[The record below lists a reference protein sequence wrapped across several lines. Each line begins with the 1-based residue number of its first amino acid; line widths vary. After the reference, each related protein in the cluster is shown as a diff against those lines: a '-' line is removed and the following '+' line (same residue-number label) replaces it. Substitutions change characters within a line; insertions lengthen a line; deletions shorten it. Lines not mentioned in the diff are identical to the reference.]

1 MKEKIELLILYKRIK
16 KNIEC
21 LKKWLH
27 FLYKYSSSRSWYD
40 VRWIENIET
49 DLKESIE
56 LINEYNR
63 LKPTDFPFISIPPK
77 RISSLYSVD
86 DATAFISKI
95 IRRLEDADYS
105 LSLLLEPQLS
115 ENEKQRINS
124 LRNELEEMEE
134 GEYDFNLIQNLKEAL
149 KEAESNHYLASSM
162 ISARAILYCI
172 EQIKGKSDEDKLN
185 KLITLGI
192 IPKDE
197 KSKETSKWFL
207 KAVKSARHAISHKI
221 SLFPS
226 PSDMFS
232 ILGDTFKIV
241 KLYHRYEKVRK

>member
-1 MKEKIELLILYKRIK
+1 
-16 KNIEC
+16 
-21 LKKWLH
+21 
-27 FLYKYSSSRSWYD
+27 
-40 VRWIENIET
+40 
-49 DLKESIE
+49 
-56 LINEYNR
+56 
-63 LKPTDFPFISIPPK
+63 
-77 RISSLYSVD
+77 LYSVD
-86 DATAFISKI
+86 DVTAFISKI
-95 IRRLEDADYS
+95 IRRLEDAYYS

-134 GEYDFNLIQNLKEAL
+134 GEYEFNLIQNLKEAL

-162 ISARAILYCI
+162 ISARVILYCI
-172 EQIKGKSDEDKLN
+172 EQIKGKNDEDKVNELT
-185 KLITLGI
+185 TLGI

-221 SLFPS
+221 SLFPL

-241 KLYHRYEKVRK
+241 KLFYLYKKVKK